1 MTVLITGGSGL
12 IGVPLARRFAQSGEE
27 VVIFD
32 RVRPPQ
38 QADDLLKG
46 ASEKIKYVVPGD
58 VTDTLQLLEAVK
70 KHRVDS
76 IVHFA
81 RVNFHMPTVEKIV
94 IGTTTNILE
103 LAKILGLKRVLIAGT
118 GMEFGTRL
126 DLRPISEDEPVNPMQ
141 EYGIAKCAAE
151 MIGWNYARDFGVD
164 FVSIRL
170 SSVYGP
176 LERMPGFQPGSGM
189 FRAASVAQLLRTAL
203 DGKPF
208 EMEKGGDYPRDYTYV
223 ADAAEGA
230 YLAATVTP
238 LKNRLYHIGSGRSFS
253 LRELAD
259 EIGRLVPGAKIKM
272 GPGMLDDMPGIKTSI
287 RGPLNI
293 DRARNDLGFSPK
305 YTLGQGLQEHIEWL
319 KKHPY

>member
-1 MTVLITGGSGL
+1 MAVLITGGSGV
-12 IGVPLARRFAQSGEE
+12 IGIHLARRFAQSGEE
-27 VVIFD
+27 IVIYD
-32 RVRPPQ
+32 RMRPPQ
-38 QADDLLKG
+38 QAEDLLKG
-46 ASEKIKYVVPGD
+46 VADKIRYVVPGD
-58 VTDTLQLLEAVK
+58 VTDTLQLLEAVR
-70 KHRVDS
+70 KHHVDS

-81 RVNFHMPTVEKIV
+81 RVNFHMPAVEKVV
-94 IGTTTNILE
+94 IGATTSILE

-126 DLRPISEDEPVNPMQ
+126 DLKPISEDEPLNPMQ

-164 FVSIRL
+164 FVSVRF

-176 LERMPGFQPGSGM
+176 LERVPGLQPGSGM
-189 FRAASVAQLLRTAL
+189 FRPAGVAQLLRAVL

-223 ADAAEGA
+223 ADAVEGA
-230 YLAATVTP
+230 YLATTVTP
-238 LKNRLYHIGSGRSFS
+238 LRNRLYHIGSGRSFS

-259 EIGRLVPGAKIKM
+259 EIVKLVPGATIKV
-272 GPGMLDDMPGIKTSI
+272 GPGMLDDMPSIKTSI

-293 DRARNDLGFSPK
+293 DRARNDLGFSPQ